1 VFGRGVI
8 CNWCRGVY
16 QFRQKLLK
24 KKVFV
29 ETSGRHTASSPPCV
43 ARPQAVMNK
52 LINLSNSITG
62 DVSMFCS
69 IPPGWH
75 YLLVVCSTF
84 EADVTCSFVMRF
96 CTMSASSFKKLEGEM
111 YITEKLKPRR

>member
-52 LINLSNSITG
+52 LINLSSSITG